1 MTLYVG
7 MGAGY
12 SISVTVTSSSAFAPA
27 TVSAPKMV
35 VHKPSG
41 ERATWAATITTQ
53 NSSLVTFAYELG
65 AEDLTIDGEW
75 SVYFTFET
83 ATPGERKRTN
93 TQTFR
98 VEKEF

>member
-12 SISVTVTSSSAFAPA
+12 SISVTVASSSSFAPA

-35 VHKPSG
+35 VRKPSG
-41 ERATWAATITTQ
+41 ERATWSATITAQ
-53 NSSLVTFAYELG
+53 SSASVTFAYELA
-65 AEDLTIDGEW
+65 AEDLTIDGDW